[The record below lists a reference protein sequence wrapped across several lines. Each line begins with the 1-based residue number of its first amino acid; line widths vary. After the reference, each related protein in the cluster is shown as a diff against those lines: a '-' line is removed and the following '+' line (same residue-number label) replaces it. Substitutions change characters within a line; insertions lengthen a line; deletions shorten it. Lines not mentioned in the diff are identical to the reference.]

1 MKFSKELYNDV
12 VVESVDLK
20 RATYREAGDFK
31 TALEKE
37 IERGWKKIIVDLD
50 KCEFMDSTFLGAL
63 INGLK
68 KLSEKGGK
76 LKLSSVHSDSKIL
89 LEITGTEKLFEIF
102 KTKKDAIESFEKSLN
117 PLSNE

>member
-12 VVESVDLK
+12 VVETINLK
-20 RATYREAGDFK
+20 RGTYREAADFK
-31 TALEKE
+31 EALEKE

-68 KLSEKGGK
+68 KATEKGGK
-76 LKLSSVHSDSKIL
+76 IKLASVHSDARIL
-89 LEITGTEKLFEIF
+89 LEITGTDKIFEIF
-102 KTKKDAIESFEKSLN
+102 QTKQGALDSFENK
-117 PLSNE
+117 

>member
-12 VVESVDLK
+12 VVETVNLK
-20 RATYREAGDFK
+20 RGTYREAADFK

-37 IERGWKKIIVDLD
+37 IERGWKKIIVDLN

-68 KLSEKGGK
+68 KVTEKGGK
-76 LKLSSVHSDSKIL
+76 LKLASVHSDAKIL
-89 LEITGTEKLFEIF
+89 LEITETDKIFEIF
-102 KTKKDAIESFEKSLN
+102 STRQGALDSFDNK
-117 PLSNE
+117 

>member
-1 MKFSKELYNDV
+1 MKFSKELYDDI
-12 VVESVDLK
+12 VVETINLK
-20 RATYREAGDFK
+20 RGTYREAADFK
-31 TALEKE
+31 AALENE

-68 KLSEKGGK
+68 KISEKGGK
-76 LKLSSVHSDSKIL
+76 LKLASVHSDAKTL

-102 KTKKDAIESFEKSLN
+102 KTKQGALESFEN
-117 PLSNE
+117 Q